1 MTTIVS
7 THHIHRHPKK
17 HCEWRKLKPVIKHVA
32 IPAILGM
39 LILPLIVYNIY
50 PDVFNNGY
58 NTKANALIRKGCL
71 GFILFKAGLGL
82 DIR

>member
-1 MTTIVS
+1 MV
-7 THHIHRHPKK
+7 
-17 HCEWRKLKPVIKHVA
+17 KHVA

-50 PDVFNNGY
+50 PDIFIDGF

-82 DIR
+82 DVR